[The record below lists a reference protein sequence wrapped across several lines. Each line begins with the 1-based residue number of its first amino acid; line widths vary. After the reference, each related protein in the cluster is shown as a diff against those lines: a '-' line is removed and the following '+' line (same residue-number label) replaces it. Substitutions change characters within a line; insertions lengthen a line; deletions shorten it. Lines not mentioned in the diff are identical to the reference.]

1 MKKLIAI
8 SAILAVATLLA
19 GVVSAKDYDQP
30 TPSIIQPTD
39 EQPSA
44 PEGNPVMQD
53 QPKTQEEQPQMD
65 QPQSEEKVPD
75 SSPSDDDK

>member
-1 MKKLIAI
+1 MKKVTAIA
-8 SAILAVATLLA
+8 AILAFATLLA
-19 GVVSAKDYDQP
+19 GVVLAKDYDQP

-39 EQPSA
+39 EQSSA

-53 QPKTQEEQPQMD
+53 QPQTQEEQAQMD
-65 QPQSEEKVPD
+65 QLRSEEKVPD

>member
-1 MKKLIAI
+1 MKKVTAIA
-8 SAILAVATLLA
+8 AILAFATLLA
-19 GVVSAKDYDQP
+19 GVVLAKDHDQP

-39 EQPSA
+39 EQSSA
-44 PEGNPVMQD
+44 PDGNPVMQD

-65 QPQSEEKVPD
+65 QPRSEEKAPD

>member
-8 SAILAVATLLA
+8 SAILAFATLLA

-30 TPSIIQPTD
+30 TPSINQPTD
-39 EQPSA
+39 EQLSGA
-44 PEGNPVMQD
+44 EGTSVVQD
-53 QPKTQEEQPQMD
+53 QPQTQED
-65 QPQSEEKVPD
+65 QPQVDQPRSEEKAPD

>member
-8 SAILAVATLLA
+8 SAILAFATLLA

-39 EQPSA
+39 EQSSA
-44 PEGNPVMQD
+44 PEGNPVMED
-53 QPKTQEEQPQMD
+53 QPKTQEEQAQMD
-65 QPQSEEKVPD
+65 QPRSEEKAPD

>member
-1 MKKLIAI
+1 MKKLTAFA
-8 SAILAVATLLA
+8 AILAFATLLV
-19 GVVSAKDYDQP
+19 GVVLAKDYDQP

-39 EQPSA
+39 EQSSA

-65 QPQSEEKVPD
+65 QPRSEEKAPD